1 MEPRRSSTPQSDT
14 DSEEEEDDEHDL
26 TPCNPSP
33 NVPFLFG
40 LGRIPDQND
49 IEEGW
54 RTHVQKVISRKKEGK
69 LKFLRFFSFHRLMTK
84 LTTKPFS

>member
-1 MEPRRSSTPQSDT
+1 MYPPNSMEPRRSSTPQSDT

-54 RTHVQKVISRKKEGK
+54 RTHVQKVRDFTKKK
-69 LKFLRFFSFHRLMTK
+69 IDLLRFHDFFR
-84 LTTKPFS
+84 FIG